1 MPAFGTTLN
10 ARETSTV
17 HLHCGPLASLEDPRV
32 RDTVVAAAHGI
43 AERTGVV
50 LNDIVVDHPT
60 QLSITVEGSEVL
72 GLGLVAELRRDTDR
86 WYRSRTGTALWIG
99 PDQEEIP

>member
-1 MPAFGTTLN
+1 MN

-50 LNDIVVDHPT
+50 LKDIGVDHPT
-60 QLSITVEGSEVL
+60 QLSLTVEGSEVL
-72 GLGLVAELRRDTDR
+72 ALGLVAELRRDTDR
-86 WYRSRTGTALWIG
+86 WYRGRSGNALWIG
-99 PDQEEIP
+99 PDQEDVG